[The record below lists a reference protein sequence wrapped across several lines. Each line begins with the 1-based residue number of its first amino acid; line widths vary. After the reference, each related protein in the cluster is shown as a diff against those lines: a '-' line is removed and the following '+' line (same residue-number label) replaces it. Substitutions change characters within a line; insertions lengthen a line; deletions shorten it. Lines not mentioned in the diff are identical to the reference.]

1 MRFLV
6 IVVDGSTTNLTPE
19 PVFFRGNHSSCARGM
34 AATATASL
42 ARGTFP
48 AARHPRGVAAR
59 AARLPARR
67 VAAAVRAAREDSP
80 SGDDD
85 DELARRAEMTYADL
99 PSVPGGSVLDCSR
112 AFTVDIPPAIVADA
126 LPDRGVLQ
134 YVRLPAEEYN
144 VLDSS
149 AVERIDVGTFRV
161 NAGTQKI
168 LMWEIEPVGTL
179 RIVPTDNGCEQ
190 ILLGAVM
197 NDVKARRTGKES
209 VVIRAMN
216 ASLKDLT
223 MRNAVSAVA
232 GASGTEGT
240 AIRCQ
245 IDVAG
250 TFTEGPFAAA
260 GSQRLCAMLDW
271 CLRSVLPWF
280 LEQLAADYADWAS
293 GRARGKR
300 TVNVTQVAGEILA
313 GGKGQLPPG
322 VAESAVERR

>member
-1 MRFLV
+1 
-6 IVVDGSTTNLTPE
+6 
-19 PVFFRGNHSSCARGM
+19 M

-48 AARHPRGVAAR
+48 AARHPRRVHPP

-67 VAAAVRAAREDSP
+67 VPAAVRAAKDSP
-80 SGDDD
+80 SPVDDDD
-85 DELARRAEMTYADL
+85 DESARRAEMTYADL

-112 AFTVDIPPAIVADA
+112 AYTVDIPREIVANA
-126 LPDRGVLQ
+126 LPNRGVLQ

-179 RIVPTDNGCEQ
+179 RIVPTDDGCEQ

-223 MRNAVSAVA
+223 MRNAVTAVD
-232 GASGTEGT
+232 GTDGRDGT

-260 GSQRLCAMLDW
+260 GSQRLSSMLDW

-293 GRARGKR
+293 GKARGKR
-300 TVNVTQVAGEILA
+300 KVNVTQVAGEILA
-313 GGKGQLPPG
+313 GGKGKLPPG
-322 VAESAVERR
+322 VAESAVERG

>member
-1 MRFLV
+1 
-6 IVVDGSTTNLTPE
+6 
-19 PVFFRGNHSSCARGM
+19 M

-42 ARGTFP
+42 ARGNFP
-48 AARHPRGVAAR
+48 AAQHPRRVYPRGVAAL
-59 AARLPARR
+59 AARFQESRR

-80 SGDDD
+80 SVVDDD
-85 DELARRAEMTYADL
+85 DESARRAEMTYADL

-112 AFTVDIPPAIVADA
+112 AYTVDIPRAIVADA
-126 LPDRGVLQ
+126 LPNRGVLQ

-149 AVERIDVGTFRV
+149 AVTRVDVGTFRV
-161 NAGTQKI
+161 NAGAQKI

-179 RIVPTDNGCEQ
+179 RIVPTDDGCEQ

-197 NDVKARRTGKES
+197 NDVKALRTGKES
-209 VVIRAMN
+209 VVIKAMN

-223 MRNAVSAVA
+223 MRNAVSAVKV
-232 GASGTEGT
+232 GSDGT

-260 GSQRLCAMLDW
+260 GSRRLCAMLDW
-271 CLRSVLPWF
+271 CLRSVLPW
-280 LEQLAADYADWAS
+280 
-293 GRARGKR
+293 
-300 TVNVTQVAGEILA
+300 
-313 GGKGQLPPG
+313 
-322 VAESAVERR
+322 

>member
-1 MRFLV
+1 
-6 IVVDGSTTNLTPE
+6 
-19 PVFFRGNHSSCARGM
+19 M

-48 AARHPRGVAAR
+48 AARHPRRVYPRGVAAL
-59 AARLPARR
+59 AARFQESRR
-67 VAAAVRAAREDSP
+67 VAAAVRAARDSP
-80 SGDDD
+80 SVVDDDD
-85 DELARRAEMTYADL
+85 DESARRAEMTYAEL

-112 AFTVDIPPAIVADA
+112 AYTVDIPRAIVADA
-126 LPDRGVLQ
+126 LPNRGVLQ

-149 AVERIDVGTFRV
+149 AVTRIDVGTFRV

-179 RIVPTDNGCEQ
+179 RIVPTNDGCEQ

-209 VVIRAMN
+209 VVIKAMN

-223 MRNAVSAVA
+223 MRNSVSAVK
-232 GASGTEGT
+232 SGSEGGT

-293 GRARGKR
+293 GKARGKR
-300 TVNVTQVAGEILA
+300 AVNVTQVAGEILA
-313 GGKGQLPPG
+313 GGKGKLPPG

>member
-1 MRFLV
+1 MV
-6 IVVDGSTTNLTPE
+6 
-19 PVFFRGNHSSCARGM
+19 
-34 AATATASL
+34 
-42 ARGTFP
+42 
-48 AARHPRGVAAR
+48 
-59 AARLPARR
+59 
-67 VAAAVRAAREDSP
+67 
-80 SGDDD
+80 DDD

-112 AFTVDIPPAIVADA
+112 AYTVDIPRAIVADA
-126 LPDRGVLQ
+126 LPNRGVLQ

-179 RIVPTDNGCEQ
+179 RIVPTDDGCEQ

-223 MRNAVSAVA
+223 MRNAVSAVK
-232 GASGTEGT
+232 SPTRRDGT

-260 GSQRLCAMLDW
+260 GSQRLFAMLDW

-293 GRARGKR
+293 GKARGNAR
-300 TVNVTQVAGEILA
+300 VNVTQVAGEILA
-313 GGKGQLPPG
+313 GVRGSCLRAWRSRRWSGG
-322 VAESAVERR
+322 EDVRMREERASGASRGGETRFTRQSSHSIDTHQSSSLGGWTSTSS

>member
-1 MRFLV
+1 
-6 IVVDGSTTNLTPE
+6 
-19 PVFFRGNHSSCARGM
+19 M

-48 AARHPRGVAAR
+48 AARHPRRVHPP

-67 VAAAVRAAREDSP
+67 VPAAVRAAKDSP
-80 SGDDD
+80 SPVDDDD
-85 DELARRAEMTYADL
+85 DESARRAEMTYADL

-112 AFTVDIPPAIVADA
+112 AYTVDIPREIVANA
-126 LPDRGVLQ
+126 LPNRGVLQ

-179 RIVPTDNGCEQ
+179 RIVPTDDGCEQ

-223 MRNAVSAVA
+223 MRNAVTAVD
-232 GASGTEGT
+232 GADGRDGT

-260 GSQRLCAMLDW
+260 GSQRLSSMLDW

-293 GRARGKR
+293 GKARGKR
-300 TVNVTQVAGEILA
+300 KVNVTQVAGEILA
-313 GGKGQLPPG
+313 GGKGKLPPG
-322 VAESAVERR
+322 VAKSAVERG

>member
-1 MRFLV
+1 M
-6 IVVDGSTTNLTPE
+6 D
-19 PVFFRGNHSSCARGM
+19 
-34 AATATASL
+34 
-42 ARGTFP
+42 
-48 AARHPRGVAAR
+48 
-59 AARLPARR
+59 
-67 VAAAVRAAREDSP
+67 
-80 SGDDD
+80 DDD
-85 DELARRAEMTYADL
+85 DESARRAEMTYADL

-112 AFTVDIPPAIVADA
+112 AYTVDIPREIVANA
-126 LPDRGVLQ
+126 LPNRGVLQ

-149 AVERIDVGTFRV
+149 AVERIDVGTFKV

-179 RIVPTDNGCEQ
+179 RIVPTDDGCEQ

-223 MRNAVSAVA
+223 MRNAVTAVD
-232 GASGTEGT
+232 GADGRDGA

-260 GSQRLCAMLDW
+260 GSQRLSSMLDW
-271 CLRSVLPWF
+271 CLRFVLPWF

-293 GRARGKR
+293 GKARGKR
-300 TVNVTQVAGEILA
+300 KVNVTQVAGRYC
-313 GGKGQLPPG
+313 GGKGSCLRAWRSRRWSGGEDGCPNSCEEGASGEP
-322 VAESAVERR
+322 VAGAAKLDLTTRQSSHHCRKPIQSSSSLGG

>member
-1 MRFLV
+1 M
-6 IVVDGSTTNLTPE
+6 D
-19 PVFFRGNHSSCARGM
+19 
-34 AATATASL
+34 
-42 ARGTFP
+42 
-48 AARHPRGVAAR
+48 
-59 AARLPARR
+59 
-67 VAAAVRAAREDSP
+67 
-80 SGDDD
+80 DDD
-85 DELARRAEMTYADL
+85 DESARRAEMTYADL

-112 AFTVDIPPAIVADA
+112 AYTVDIPREIVANA
-126 LPDRGVLQ
+126 LPNRGVLQ

-179 RIVPTDNGCEQ
+179 RIVPTDDGCEQ

-223 MRNAVSAVA
+223 MRNAVTAVD
-232 GASGTEGT
+232 GADGRDGT

-260 GSQRLCAMLDW
+260 GSQRLSSHVGLVPAIG
-271 CLRSVLPWF
+271 
-280 LEQLAADYADWAS
+280 AAVVPRATRGGLTRIGRRAS
-293 GRARGKR
+293 ARGKR
-300 TVNVTQVAGEILA
+300 KVNVTQVAGEILA
-313 GGKGQLPPG
+313 GGKGKRLR
-322 VAESAVERR
+322 AWRSRRWSGGEDGCPNS

>member
-1 MRFLV
+1 
-6 IVVDGSTTNLTPE
+6 
-19 PVFFRGNHSSCARGM
+19 M

-48 AARHPRGVAAR
+48 AARHPRRVHPP

-67 VAAAVRAAREDSP
+67 VPAAVRAAKDSP
-80 SGDDD
+80 SPVDDDD
-85 DELARRAEMTYADL
+85 DESARRAEMTYADL

-112 AFTVDIPPAIVADA
+112 AYTVDIPRAIVADA
-126 LPDRGVLQ
+126 LPNRGVLQ

-149 AVERIDVGTFRV
+149 AVTRIDVGTFRV
-161 NAGTQKI
+161 NAGAQKI

-179 RIVPTDNGCEQ
+179 RIVPTNDGCEQ

-209 VVIRAMN
+209 VVIKAMN

-223 MRNAVSAVA
+223 MRNAVSAVK
-232 GASGTEGT
+232 SGSEGGT

-293 GRARGKR
+293 GKARGKR
-300 TVNVTQVAGEILA
+300 AVNVAQVAGEILA
-313 GGKGQLPPG
+313 GGKGKLPPG